1 MLSEHSCTSLSE
13 TLLFF
18 VFCFFLFWNLLG
30 AGFRDSGLMVLYTR
44 AKNDMDENIALP
56 EGDFIDIYIFFTI
69 IYLLVNSFF

>member
-1 MLSEHSCTSLSE
+1 
-13 TLLFF
+13 
-18 VFCFFLFWNLLG
+18 
-30 AGFRDSGLMVLYTR
+30 VLYTR